1 MTKEIQELSR
11 SIYFSAFSVAMMSI
25 TFVIVTI
32 ALTLTIITALLYETP
47 EEWKDRY
54 FKNNPDADTNGDGKL
69 NWTEQK
75 AHEKENL
82 RHN

>member
-25 TFVIVTI
+25 TFAIVTI
-32 ALTLTIITALLYETP
+32 SLALTIITALLYETP

-75 AHEKENL
+75 AHEKA
-82 RHN
+82 HS

>member
-1 MTKEIQELSR
+1 MTKEIRELSR

-25 TFVIVTI
+25 TFAIVTI
-32 ALTLTIITALLYETP
+32 SLALTIITALLYETP
-47 EEWKDRY
+47 EDWKDRY

-75 AHEKENL
+75 AHEKL
-82 RHN
+82 HS